1 MARGSQ
7 ETGSGAVGRG
17 SVADHWQT
25 GAIAGLLAAIVFGAV
40 VADTGA
46 MAAVAAMFGVD
57 SHGLGWVFHLGF
69 GAAFGAGYS
78 AVAST
83 ARGSAWADRPA
94 SGGVVG
100 LAYGFVLW
108 VVGAVLVAPLWLRVR
123 SVGDVAVPAIDVPV
137 LVGHL
142 VYGLVLGVLYP
153 VLVELEA

>member
-1 MARGSQ
+1 MAWGSQ
-7 ETGSGAVGRG
+7 ETGSGVGERG
-17 SVADHWQT
+17 SVAEHWQT

-40 VADTGA
+40 VADTSA

-57 SHGLGWVFHLGF
+57 SRGLGWLFHLGF
-69 GAAFGAGYS
+69 GVAFGVGYS
-78 AVAST
+78 VIAST
-83 ARGSAWADRPA
+83 ARGSTWASRPA

-108 VVGAVLVAPLWLRVR
+108 AVGAALVAPLWLGIR
-123 SVGDVAVPAIDVPV
+123 SVGDVAAPAIEAPV